1 MSNVGYEALS
11 NELVAN
17 DKLELQASGEN
28 LDALLG
34 SLPLQHVKTI
44 LDVGCGSGSLS
55 RALARHLGGEVQ
67 VYGLD
72 ISKEHIRYAEEAAEK
87 QGLSNVHYLQGDL
100 FDLGAEW
107 AGAFDLV
114 YEKYVLMT
122 VAPRNLGPAFL
133 SGMRGCARAGGK
145 VVCIEADINFGQ
157 ERYPPP
163 PEALAK
169 VLPSIVDYYRE
180 EGLIE
185 WRCGVRLY
193 HFFKSAGF
201 TNPEVKLIDGRTI
214 AGGFPRELVEHDSI
228 DVEQLINPCLELMNM
243 SESVDEVASQWRDY
257 LASPDNFIYTPIFM
271 CSGTVH

>member
-1 MSNVGYEALS
+1 MRNVGYEALS

-28 LDALLG
+28 LDAVLR
-34 SLPLQHVKTI
+34 SLPLQQVKTI

-55 RALARHLGGEVQ
+55 RALAKHLGEEVQ

-72 ISKEHIRYAEEAAEK
+72 ISKDHIRYAEETAAK
-87 QGLSNVHYLQGDL
+87 QGLNNVHYLQGDL

-114 YEKYVLMT
+114 YEKYVLMSF
-122 VAPRNLGPAFL
+122 APRNLGQAFL
-133 SGMRGCARAGGK
+133 SSMRDCARAGGK
-145 VVCIEADINFGQ
+145 VICIEADINFGQ

-169 VLPSIVDYYRE
+169 VLPSIVNYYRG

-193 HFFKSAGF
+193 HYFKLAGF
-201 TNPEVKLIDGRTI
+201 IGPEVKLIDGRTI
-214 AGGFPRELVEHDSI
+214 TGGFPRELVEHDNI
-228 DVEQLINPCLELMNM
+228 DVEQLIEPCLKLLNM
-243 SESVDEVASQWRDY
+243 SESIDEVACQWRDY

-271 CSGTVH
+271 CTGTVH